1 MKNTKIPE
9 LKPGDIILSRSG
21 TWLSKAIRWV
31 TALQSGSA
39 EYTHAAAMLS
49 KGLCIEALWEITVT
63 DVQKYQSQAIQ
74 VWRLPLSEK
83 DRRSFERGMLQLAG
97 GNYGLFKL
105 PLFALD
111 AFSTQIG
118 KLFGAKKPC
127 YWFTK
132 TFNLTNL
139 PVCSQLVVYGI
150 HKFTDY
156 DFLDEQG
163 IVVDWRTVSPDR
175 LQDLLK
181 LPINKAVMVLEQAT
195 N

>member
-1 MKNTKIPE
+1 MIE
-9 LKPGDIILSRSG
+9 HLKAGDIILSRSG

-39 EYTHAAAMLS
+39 EYSHAAAALS
-49 KGLCIEALWEITVT
+49 KGLCIEALWEITISEIK
-63 DVQKYQSQAIQ
+63 KYDNQTIQ
-74 VWRLPLSEK
+74 VWRLPLTEK

-97 GNYGLFKL
+97 ENYGLLKL

-111 AFSTQIG
+111 AFSTQVG
-118 KLFGAKKPC
+118 KLFGAKQPC

-150 HKFTDY
+150 QKFTDY

-163 IVVDWRTVSPDR
+163 VMVDWKTVSPDR
-175 LQDLLK
+175 LQDLMK
-181 LPINKAVMVLEQAT
+181 LPINKTVVIFQSEM